1 MLSMRIYSE
10 MKQRR
15 LFKLSLLA
23 LSIYSHFSVATEL
36 NLDFIQGTSV
46 IPSIMKTDTALP
58 AGHYVVDVLVN
69 NERTG
74 RANIVITEED
84 EKNNRLCLSSEWLD
98 NAGVMMKKDAYY
110 DVFDKEKQCYVL
122 TRNPHTKVD
131 FDYGAQTLKFNI
143 PQAYLLSKTD
153 PARWDYGVNGGRL
166 KYYSNF
172 NKNVHDDVNAFGNFD
187 GAINLG
193 RWVLSSNMNVSHER
207 DKTEFTSSDL
217 TMSTAISQVQ
227 GDLLL
232 GKSQTRTELFSD
244 FNFYGA
250 AIRSNSNM
258 RPWESRGYAP
268 DISGIASTP
277 SRITVKQNG
286 YTVYSKMVP
295 AGPYRLDDLRPMGN
309 GDLVVTVEDESGNK
323 TEQVYPVTTLPTLL
337 RPGEF
342 QYNVAVGKKNNS
354 NELDKAFH
362 SDTDLFWLGSLDYG
376 FSTTTLNS
384 AFILNDD
391 YQAGGLGVTQMLGGL
406 GALSL
411 SANVSKASYDNGEVK
426 TGESFSAK
434 YAKSFTDRT
443 DLQLLTYRYQSKGY
457 VEFADFNPK
466 DIWRYARYGG
476 QRSRYEARLSHRF
489 DGTYLSGSYWRQ
501 DYWMREGTDTGSTLS
516 FSTSVFDSVSVFLN
530 GSYSKYA
537 WSDKADYAVSLS
549 LSVPFDLKG
558 TRHYSS
564 NSVGYTR
571 TGGTTFNTSVSA
583 MPTERLNYSL
593 SANAGSKGERG
604 ASASASYAFDAI
616 QTNLGVSRSYNKHG
630 NSQTSFSGSVSGSVL
645 GTSETG
651 PLFTKESSDTVGIV
665 SIPGVE
671 GISVN
676 GSMPTNRDGNTVV
689 WLSEYSENS
698 ININM
703 DNVPDDMEF
712 ETTSYNVV
720 PTEKAMVYRKFGF
733 ENVLRYILRVKD
745 AQGNYLTGGDA
756 KTEQGLNA
764 GFISNNGV
772 LLMNMLAEPEAVSVN
787 IGDGKQ
793 CRFSVAGLKANTN
806 KVQEVRC
813 E

>member
-1 MLSMRIYSE
+1 
-10 MKQRR
+10 MKLKR
-15 LFKLSLLA
+15 LPKISLLA
-23 LSIYSHFSVATEL
+23 MSIWYSHFGLTDEL
-36 NLDFIQGTSV
+36 NLDFIQGINV
-46 IPSIMKTDTALP
+46 VPSILKSDTNYP
-58 AGHYVVDVLVN
+58 EGQYVVDVVVN
-69 NERTG
+69 KERTG
-74 RANIVITEED
+74 RLGLNISKED
-84 EKNNRLCLSSEWLD
+84 EQNNLLCFSPEWLEK
-98 NAGVMMKKDAYY
+98 AGVMLNTDAYQ
-110 DVFDKEKQCYVL
+110 DVFDEGKGCYVL
-122 TRNPHTKVD
+122 AKKPHTLIY
-131 FDYGAQTLKFNI
+131 FDYGAQALNFNI

-153 PARWDYGVNGGRL
+153 PTRWDYGVNGGRL
-166 KYYSNF
+166 KYYGNF
-172 NKNVHDDVNAFGNFD
+172 NKTVHDDMNAFGNLD
-187 GAINLG
+187 AAINLG
-193 RWVLSSNMNVSHER
+193 RWVLSSNMNVSHDK

-217 TMSTAISQVQ
+217 TLSTAISQVQ

-250 AIRSNSNM
+250 ALRSNSNM
-258 RPWESRGYAP
+258 RPWESRGYVP

-286 YTVYSKMVP
+286 YTVYSKMIP
-295 AGPYRLDDLRPMGN
+295 AGPYRLDDLRPMRN
-309 GDLVVTVEDESGNK
+309 GDLVVTVEDESGYK

-342 QYNVAVGKKNNS
+342 QYNVAMGKKNNS

-362 SDTDLFWLGSLDYG
+362 SDSGLFWLGSLDYG

-406 GALSL
+406 GAVSL
-411 SANVSKASYDNGEVK
+411 SANVSKASYDNGEEK
-426 TGESFSAK
+426 SGQSFSVK

-457 VEFADFNPK
+457 VEFAEFNPK
-466 DIWRYARYGG
+466 DIWRYGN
-476 QRSRYEARLSHRF
+476 QKSRYEARLSHRF
-489 DGTYLSGSYWRQ
+489 DDTYLSGSYWRQ
-501 DYWMREGTDTGSTLS
+501 DYWMREGSDTGSTLS
-516 FSTSVFDSVSVFLN
+516 LSTSVFDSVSVFLN

-537 WSDKADYAVSLS
+537 WSDKADYSVSLS

-583 MPTERLNYSL
+583 MPTDRFNYSL
-593 SANAGSKGERG
+593 SANAGSKGDRG

-616 QTNLGVSRSYNKHG
+616 QTNMGVSRSYNKHG
-630 NSQTSFSGSVSGSVL
+630 SSQTSFSGSVSGSVL
-645 GTSETG
+645 GTTETG
-651 PLFTKESSDTVGIV
+651 LLFTKESSDTVGIV

-671 GISVN
+671 GVSVN
-676 GSMPTNRDGNTVV
+676 GSMPTNSDGNTVV

-703 DNVPDDMEF
+703 DNVLDNMEF

-772 LLMNMLAEPEAVSVN
+772 LLMNMLAEPKTVSVN
-787 IGDGKQ
+787 TGDGKQ
-793 CRFSVAGLKANTN
+793 CRFSMAGLKANTN

>member
-1 MLSMRIYSE
+1 
-10 MKQRR
+10 MKLKR
-15 LFKLSLLA
+15 FPKISLLA
-23 LSIYSHFSVATEL
+23 LSIWYSHFSLADEL
-36 NLDFIQGTSV
+36 NLDFIQGVSV
-46 IPSIMKTDTALP
+46 IPSILKNDANYP
-58 AGHYVVDVLVN
+58 EGQYIVDVAVN
-69 NERTG
+69 KERTG
-74 RANIVITEED
+74 RIDLNISKED
-84 EKNNRLCLSSEWLD
+84 EQNNMLCFSPEWLEK
-98 NAGVMMKKDAYY
+98 AGVMLNTDAYQ
-110 DVFDKEKQCYVL
+110 DVFDEGKGCYFL
-122 TRNPHTKVD
+122 AKKPHTLID
-131 FDYGAQTLKFNI
+131 FDYGAQALNFNI

-166 KYYSNF
+166 KYYGNF
-172 NKNVHDDVNAFGNFD
+172 NKTVHNDFNAFGNLD
-187 GAINLG
+187 AAINLG
-193 RWVLSSNMNVSHER
+193 RWVLSSNMNVSHS
-207 DKTEFTSSDL
+207 DNKTEFTSSDL
-217 TMSTAISQVQ
+217 TLSTAISQVQ

-250 AIRSNSNM
+250 ALRSNSNM

-268 DISGIASTP
+268 DISGVTPTP

-362 SDTDLFWLGSLDYG
+362 SDTGMFWLGSLDYG

-406 GALSL
+406 GAVSL
-411 SANVSKASYDNGEVK
+411 SANVSKARYDNGEEK
-426 TGESFSAK
+426 TGQSFSAK
-434 YAKSFTDRT
+434 YAKSFSDKT

-476 QRSRYEARLSHRF
+476 QRSRYEARLSQRF
-489 DGTYLSGSYWRQ
+489 DGTYLSGSYWWQ
-501 DYWMREGTDTGSTLS
+501 DYWMREGHDAGGTVSM
-516 FSTSVFDSVSVFLN
+516 STSVFDSVSLFLN

-537 WSDKADYAVSLS
+537 WSDKPDYSVSLS
-549 LSVPFDLKG
+549 VSVPFDLKG

-571 TGGTTFNTSVSA
+571 TGGTTFNSSVSA
-583 MPTERLNYSL
+583 TPTDRFNYSL
-593 SANAGSKGERG
+593 GANAGSKGDRG

-616 QTNLGVSRSYNKHG
+616 QTNFGVSRSYSKQG
-630 NSQTSFSGSVSGSVL
+630 YSQTSFSGSVSGSVL
-645 GTSETG
+645 GTTETG

-671 GISVN
+671 GVSVN
-676 GSMPTNRDGNTVV
+676 GSMPTNSDGNTVV

-703 DNVPDDMEF
+703 DNVPDNMEF

-772 LLMNMLAEPEAVSVN
+772 LLMNMLAEPKTVSVN
-787 IGDGKQ
+787 TGDGKQ
-793 CRFSVAGLKANTN
+793 CRFSMAGLKANTN

>member
-1 MLSMRIYSE
+1 
-10 MKQRR
+10 
-15 LFKLSLLA
+15 
-23 LSIYSHFSVATEL
+23 
-36 NLDFIQGTSV
+36 
-46 IPSIMKTDTALP
+46 IPSILKTDTTLP
-58 AGHYVVDVLVN
+58 AGQYVVDVLVN
-69 NERTG
+69 NERTK
-74 RANIVITEED
+74 RANLVITEED
-84 EKNNRLCLSSEWLD
+84 ETNDSLCLTPEWLD
-98 NAGVMMKKDAYY
+98 NAGVMMKKNAY
-110 DVFDKEKQCYVL
+110 DGVFDKEKQCYVL

-131 FDYGAQTLKFNI
+131 FDYGAQTLKFKI
-143 PQAYLLSKTD
+143 PRAYLLSKTD
-153 PARWDYGVNGGRL
+153 A
-166 KYYSNF
+166 
-172 NKNVHDDVNAFGNFD
+172 
-187 GAINLG
+187 AINLG
-193 RWVLSSNMNVSHER
+193 RWVLSSNMNISR
-207 DKTEFTSSDL
+207 SDNKTELTSSDL
-217 TMSTAISQVQ
+217 TLSTAISQVQ

-250 AIRSNSNM
+250 ALRSNSNM

-286 YTVYSKMVP
+286 YTVYSRMVP

-323 TEQVYPVTTLPTLL
+323 IEQIYPVTTLPTLL
-337 RPGEF
+337 RLGDF
-342 QYNVAVGKKNNS
+342 QYNLAVGKKNNS

-362 SDTDLFWLGSLDYG
+362 SDSGLFWLGSLDYG

-384 AFILNDD
+384 AFILNVD

-411 SANVSKASYDNGEVK
+411 SANVSKASYDDGEVK

-434 YAKSFTDRT
+434 YAKSFSART

-457 VEFADFNPK
+457 VEFVDFNPV
-466 DIWRYARYGG
+466 DSWRRRGG
-476 QRSRYEARLSHRF
+476 NQKSRYEARLSHRF

-501 DYWMREGTDTGSTLS
+501 DYWIREGHDTGGTLS
-516 FSTSVFDSVSVFLN
+516 LSTSFDGVSVFLN
-530 GSYSKYA
+530 GTHSRYV
-537 WSDKADYAVSLS
+537 WSDKADYSVSLN

-558 TRHYSS
+558 TRNYSS

-571 TGGTTFNTSVSA
+571 TSGTTFNSSVSA
-583 MPTERLNYSL
+583 MPTDRFNYSL
-593 SANAGSKGERG
+593 SANAGSKGNRG

-616 QTNLGVSRSYNKHG
+616 QTNMGVSRSYSKHG
-630 NSQTSFSGSVSGSVL
+630 NSQTSFSGSISGSVL
-645 GTSETG
+645 GTAETG
-651 PLFTKESSDTVGIV
+651 PLFTKESSGTVGII
-665 SIPGVE
+665 SIPGVK
-671 GISVN
+671 GVSVN
-676 GSMPTNRDGNTVV
+676 SSMPTNSRGNTVV

-703 DNVPDDMEF
+703 DNVPDNMEF
-712 ETTSYNVV
+712 ETTSYKVV
-720 PTEKAMVYRKFGF
+720 PTEGAMVYRKFGF
-733 ENVLRYILRVKD
+733 ENVLRYILCVKD

-772 LLMNMLAEPEAVSVN
+772 LLMNMLAEPTSVSVDT
-787 IGDGKQ
+787 GDGKQ
-793 CRFSVAGLKANTN
+793 CRFSMAGLKANTN

>member
-1 MLSMRIYSE
+1 MALKRFPKI
-10 MKQRR
+10 
-15 LFKLSLLA
+15 SLLA
-23 LSIYSHFSVATEL
+23 LSIWYSHFSIADEL
-36 NLDFIQGTSV
+36 NLDFIQGVSV
-46 IPSIMKTDTALP
+46 IPSILKSDANYP
-58 AGHYVVDVLVN
+58 EGQYIVDVAVN
-69 NERTG
+69 KERTG
-74 RANIVITEED
+74 RLGLNISKED
-84 EKNNRLCLSSEWLD
+84 EQNNMLCFSPEWLEK
-98 NAGVMMKKDAYY
+98 AGVMLNEEAYQ
-110 DVFDKEKQCYVL
+110 DVFDKGKGCYVL
-122 TRNPHTKVD
+122 AKKPHTRVD
-131 FDYGAQTLKFNI
+131 FDYGAQALNFNI

-166 KYYSNF
+166 KYYGNF
-172 NKNVHDDVNAFGNFD
+172 NKTVHNDFNAFGNFD
-187 GAINLG
+187 AAINMG
-193 RWVLSSNMNVSHER
+193 RWVLSSNMNVSHS
-207 DKTEFTSSDL
+207 DNKTEFTSSDL
-217 TMSTAISQVQ
+217 TLSTAISQVQ

-250 AIRSNSNM
+250 ALRSNSNM
-258 RPWESRGYAP
+258 RPWEARGYAP
-268 DISGIASTP
+268 DISGVAPTP

-342 QYNVAVGKKNNS
+342 QYNVAMGKKNNS
-354 NELDKAFH
+354 NELDKAFD
-362 SDTDLFWLGSLDYG
+362 SDTGMFWLGSLDYG
-376 FSTTTLNS
+376 LSTTTLNS
-384 AFILNDD
+384 AAILNEN
-391 YQAGGLGVTQMLGGL
+391 YQSGGLGVTQMLGGL

-411 SANVSKASYDNGEVK
+411 SANVSKASYDNGDEK
-426 TGESFSAK
+426 TGQSFSAK
-434 YAKSFTDRT
+434 YAKSFSDKT

-466 DIWRYARYGG
+466 DIWRYKRYGG
-476 QRSRYEARLSHRF
+476 QRSRYEARLSQRF
-489 DGTYLSGSYWRQ
+489 DGTYLSGSYWWQ
-501 DYWMREGTDTGSTLS
+501 DYWMREGHDAGGTVSM
-516 FSTSVFDSVSVFLN
+516 STSVFDSVSVFLN

-537 WSDKADYAVSLS
+537 WSDKPDYSVSLS
-549 LSVPFDLKG
+549 VSVPFDLKG
-558 TRHYSS
+558 TRHYNS

-571 TGGTTFNTSVSA
+571 TGGTTFNSSVSA
-583 MPTERLNYSL
+583 TPTDRFNYSL
-593 SANAGSKGERG
+593 AANAGSQGDRG

-616 QTNLGVSRSYNKHG
+616 QTNMGVSRSYNKRG
-630 NSQTSFSGSVSGSVL
+630 NSQTSFSGGVSGSVL

-671 GISVN
+671 GVSVN

-703 DNVPDDMEF
+703 DNVPDNMEF

-756 KTEQGLNA
+756 RTEQGLNA

-772 LLMNMLAEPEAVSVN
+772 LLMNMLAEPKTVSVDT
-787 IGDGKQ
+787 GAGKQ
-793 CRFSVAGLKANTN
+793 CRFSMAGLKANTN

>member
-1 MLSMRIYSE
+1 
-10 MKQRR
+10 
-15 LFKLSLLA
+15 
-23 LSIYSHFSVATEL
+23 
-36 NLDFIQGTSV
+36 
-46 IPSIMKTDTALP
+46 
-58 AGHYVVDVLVN
+58 
-69 NERTG
+69 
-74 RANIVITEED
+74 
-84 EKNNRLCLSSEWLD
+84 
-98 NAGVMMKKDAYY
+98 MMKKNAY
-110 DVFDKEKQCYVL
+110 DGVFDKEKQCYVL

-131 FDYGAQTLKFNI
+131 FDYGAQTLKFKI
-143 PQAYLLSKTD
+143 PRAYLLSKTD
-153 PARWDYGVNGGRL
+153 A
-166 KYYSNF
+166 
-172 NKNVHDDVNAFGNFD
+172 
-187 GAINLG
+187 AINLG
-193 RWVLSSNMNVSHER
+193 RRVLSSNMNISR
-207 DKTEFTSSDL
+207 SDNKTELTSSDL
-217 TMSTAISQVQ
+217 TLSTAISQVQ

-250 AIRSNSNM
+250 ALRSNSNM

-286 YTVYSKMVP
+286 YTVYSRMVP

-323 TEQVYPVTTLPTLL
+323 IEQIYPVTTLPTLL
-337 RPGEF
+337 RLGDF
-342 QYNVAVGKKNNS
+342 QYNLAVGKKNNS

-362 SDTDLFWLGSLDYG
+362 SDSGLFWLGSLDYG

-384 AFILNDD
+384 AFILNVD
-391 YQAGGLGVTQMLGGL
+391 YQAGGLGVTQMLGRL

-411 SANVSKASYDNGEVK
+411 SANVSKASYDDGEVK

-434 YAKSFTDRT
+434 YAKSFSART

-457 VEFADFNPK
+457 VEFVDFNPV
-466 DIWRYARYGG
+466 DSWRRRGG
-476 QRSRYEARLSHRF
+476 NQKSRYEARLSHRF

-501 DYWMREGTDTGSTLS
+501 DYWIREGHDTGGTLS
-516 FSTSVFDSVSVFLN
+516 LSTSFDGVSVFLN
-530 GSYSKYA
+530 GTHSRYV
-537 WSDKADYAVSLS
+537 WSDKADYSVSLN

-558 TRHYSS
+558 TRNYSS

-571 TGGTTFNTSVSA
+571 TSGTTFNSSVSA
-583 MPTERLNYSL
+583 MPTDRFNYSL
-593 SANAGSKGERG
+593 SANAGSKGNRG

-616 QTNLGVSRSYNKHG
+616 QTNMGVSRSYSKHG
-630 NSQTSFSGSVSGSVL
+630 NSQTSFSGSISGSVL
-645 GTSETG
+645 GTAETG
-651 PLFTKESSDTVGIV
+651 PLFTKESSGTVGII
-665 SIPGVE
+665 SIPGVK
-671 GISVN
+671 GVSVN
-676 GSMPTNRDGNTVV
+676 SSMPTNSRGNTVV

-703 DNVPDDMEF
+703 DNVPDNMEF
-712 ETTSYNVV
+712 ETTSYKVV
-720 PTEKAMVYRKFGF
+720 PTEGAMVYRKFGF

-772 LLMNMLAEPEAVSVN
+772 LLMNMLAEPTSVSVDT
-787 IGDGKQ
+787 GDGKQ
-793 CRFSVAGLKANTN
+793 CRFSMAGLKANTN

>member
-1 MLSMRIYSE
+1 

-23 LSIYSHFSVATEL
+23 LSMYSHFSVSTEL

-46 IPSIMKTDTALP
+46 IPSILKTDTTLP
-58 AGHYVVDVLVN
+58 AGQYVVDVLVN
-69 NERTG
+69 NERTK
-74 RANIVITEED
+74 RANLVITEED
-84 EKNNRLCLSSEWLD
+84 ETNDSLCLTPEWLD
-98 NAGVMMKKDAYY
+98 NAGVMMKKNAY
-110 DVFDKEKQCYVL
+110 DGVFDKEKQCYVL

-131 FDYGAQTLKFNI
+131 FDYGAQTLKFKI
-143 PQAYLLSKTD
+143 PRAYLLSKTD
-153 PARWDYGVNGGRL
+153 A
-166 KYYSNF
+166 
-172 NKNVHDDVNAFGNFD
+172 
-187 GAINLG
+187 AINLG
-193 RWVLSSNMNVSHER
+193 RWVLSSNMNISR
-207 DKTEFTSSDL
+207 SDNKTELTSSDL
-217 TMSTAISQVQ
+217 TLSTAISQVQ

-250 AIRSNSNM
+250 ALRSNSNM

-286 YTVYSKMVP
+286 YTVYSRMVP
-295 AGPYRLDDLRPMGN
+295 AGSYRLDDLRPMGN

-323 TEQVYPVTTLPTLL
+323 IEQIYPVTTLPTLL
-337 RPGEF
+337 RLGDF
-342 QYNVAVGKKNNS
+342 QYNLAVGKKNNS

-362 SDTDLFWLGSLDYG
+362 SDSGLFWLGSLDYG

-384 AFILNDD
+384 AFILNVD
-391 YQAGGLGVTQMLGGL
+391 YQAGGLGITQMLGGL

-411 SANVSKASYDNGEVK
+411 SANVSKASYDDGEVK

-434 YAKSFTDRT
+434 YAKSFSART

-457 VEFADFNPK
+457 VEFVDFNPV
-466 DIWRYARYGG
+466 DSWRRRGG
-476 QRSRYEARLSHRF
+476 NQKSRYEARLSHRF

-501 DYWMREGTDTGSTLS
+501 DYWIREGHDTGGTLS
-516 FSTSVFDSVSVFLN
+516 LSTSFDGVSVFLN
-530 GSYSKYA
+530 GTHSRYV
-537 WSDKADYAVSLS
+537 WSDKADYSVSLN

-558 TRHYSS
+558 TRNYSS

-571 TGGTTFNTSVSA
+571 TSGTTFNSSVSA
-583 MPTERLNYSL
+583 MPTDRFNYSL
-593 SANAGSKGERG
+593 SANAGSKGNRG

-616 QTNLGVSRSYNKHG
+616 QTNMGVSRSYSKHG
-630 NSQTSFSGSVSGSVL
+630 NSQTRFSGSISGSVL
-645 GTSETG
+645 GTAETG
-651 PLFTKESSDTVGIV
+651 PLFTKESSGTVGII
-665 SIPGVE
+665 SIPGVK
-671 GISVN
+671 GVSVN
-676 GSMPTNRDGNTVV
+676 SSMPTNSRGNTVV

-703 DNVPDDMEF
+703 DNVPDNMEF
-712 ETTSYNVV
+712 ETTSYKVV
-720 PTEKAMVYRKFGF
+720 PTEGAMVYRKFGF

-772 LLMNMLAEPEAVSVN
+772 LLMNMLAEPTSVSVDT
-787 IGDGKQ
+787 GDGKQ
-793 CRFSVAGLKANTN
+793 CRFSMAGLKANTN

>member
-1 MLSMRIYSE
+1 

-23 LSIYSHFSVATEL
+23 LSMYSHFSVSTEL

-46 IPSIMKTDTALP
+46 IPSILKTDTTLP
-58 AGHYVVDVLVN
+58 AGQYVVDVLVN
-69 NERTG
+69 NERTK
-74 RANIVITEED
+74 RANLVITEED
-84 EKNNRLCLSSEWLD
+84 ETNDSLCLTPEWLD
-98 NAGVMMKKDAYY
+98 NAGVMMKKNAY
-110 DVFDKEKQCYVL
+110 DGVFDKEKQCYVL

-131 FDYGAQTLKFNI
+131 FDYGAQTLKFKI

-166 KYYSNF
+166 KYYGNF
-172 NKNVHDDVNAFGNFD
+172 NKTVHNDFNAFGNLD
-187 GAINLG
+187 AAINLG
-193 RWVLSSNMNVSHER
+193 RWVLSSNMNISR
-207 DKTEFTSSDL
+207 SDNKTELTSSDL
-217 TMSTAISQVQ
+217 TLSTAISQVQ

-250 AIRSNSNM
+250 ALRSNSNM

-286 YTVYSKMVP
+286 YTVYSRMVP

-323 TEQVYPVTTLPTLL
+323 IEQIYPVTTLPTLL
-337 RPGEF
+337 RPGDF
-342 QYNVAVGKKNNS
+342 QYNLAVGKKNNS

-362 SDTDLFWLGSLDYG
+362 SDSGLFWLGSLDYG

-384 AFILNDD
+384 AFILNVD

-411 SANVSKASYDNGEVK
+411 SANVSKASYDDGEVK

-434 YAKSFTDRT
+434 YAKSFSART

-457 VEFADFNPK
+457 VEFVDFNPV
-466 DIWRYARYGG
+466 DSWRRRGG
-476 QRSRYEARLSHRF
+476 NQKSRYEARLSHRF
-489 DGTYLSGSYWRQ
+489 DDTYLSGSYWRQ
-501 DYWMREGTDTGSTLS
+501 DYWIREGHDTGGTLS
-516 FSTSVFDSVSVFLN
+516 LSTSFDGVSVFLN
-530 GSYSKYA
+530 GTHSRYV
-537 WSDKADYAVSLS
+537 WSDKADYSVSLN

-558 TRHYSS
+558 TRNYSS

-571 TGGTTFNTSVSA
+571 TSGTTFNSSVSA
-583 MPTERLNYSL
+583 MPTDRFNYSL
-593 SANAGSKGERG
+593 SANAGSKGNRG

-616 QTNLGVSRSYNKHG
+616 QTNMGVSRSYSKHG
-630 NSQTSFSGSVSGSVL
+630 NSQTSFSGSISGSVL
-645 GTSETG
+645 GTAETG
-651 PLFTKESSDTVGIV
+651 PLFTKESSGTVGII
-665 SIPGVE
+665 SIPGVK
-671 GISVN
+671 GVSVN
-676 GSMPTNRDGNTVV
+676 SSMPTNSRGNTVV

-703 DNVPDDMEF
+703 DNVPDNMEF
-712 ETTSYNVV
+712 ETTSYKVV
-720 PTEKAMVYRKFGF
+720 PTEGAMVYRKFGF

-772 LLMNMLAEPEAVSVN
+772 LLMNMLAEPTSVSVDT
-787 IGDGKQ
+787 GDGKQ
-793 CRFSVAGLKANTN
+793 C
-806 KVQEVRC
+806 
-813 E
+813 

>member
-1 MLSMRIYSE
+1 METRH
-10 MKQRR
+10 
-15 LFKLSLLA
+15 LFRLSLLA
-23 LSIYSHFSVATEL
+23 LSIYSHFSAAEEL

-46 IPSIMKTDTALP
+46 IPSILKDNSAYP
-58 AGHYVVDVLVN
+58 SGQYIVDVLVN
-69 NERTG
+69 DERTG
-74 RANIVITEED
+74 RVDLVVTEED
-84 EKNNRLCLSSEWLD
+84 EKNNHLCLSSEWLD
-98 NAGVMMKKDAYY
+98 NAGVMMKKDVYN
-110 DVFDKEKQCYVL
+110 DVADKIKQCYVL

-143 PQAYLLSKTD
+143 PQAYILNKTD

-166 KYYSNF
+166 KYYGNF
-172 NKNVHDDVNAFGNFD
+172 NKSAHNDFNAFGNFD
-187 GAINLG
+187 AAINMG
-193 RWVLSSNMNVSHER
+193 RWVLSSNMNIAHS
-207 DKTEFTSSDL
+207 DNKTELTSSDL
-217 TMSTAISQVQ
+217 TLSTAISQVQ

-250 AIRSNSNM
+250 ALRSNSNM
-258 RPWESRGYAP
+258 RPWEARGYAP
-268 DISGIASTP
+268 DISGVAPTP

-295 AGPYRLDDLRPMGN
+295 TGPYRLDDLRPMGN

-342 QYNVAVGKKNNS
+342 QYNVAMGKKNNS
-354 NELDKAFH
+354 NELDKAFD
-362 SDTDLFWLGSLDYG
+362 SDTGMFWLGSLDYG
-376 FSTTTLNS
+376 LSTTTLNS
-384 AFILNDD
+384 AAILNEN
-391 YQAGGLGVTQMLGGL
+391 YQSGGLGVTQMLGGL

-411 SANVSKASYDNGEVK
+411 SANVSKASYDNGEEQ
-426 TGESFSAK
+426 TGQSFSAK
-434 YAKSFTDRT
+434 YAKSFSDKT

-466 DIWRYARYGG
+466 DIWRVARYGG
-476 QRSRYEARLSHRF
+476 QRSRYEARLSRRF
-489 DGTYLSGSYWRQ
+489 DGSYLSGSYWWQ
-501 DYWMREGTDTGSTLS
+501 DYWMREGHDAGGTVSM
-516 FSTSVFDSVSVFLN
+516 STSVFDSVSVFLN

-537 WSDKADYAVSLS
+537 RSDKPDYSVSMS
-549 LSVPFDLKG
+549 VSVPFDLKG
-558 TRHYSS
+558 ARHYNS

-571 TGGTTFNTSVSA
+571 TGGATFNSSVSA
-583 MPTERLNYSL
+583 TPTDRFNYSL
-593 SANAGSKGERG
+593 AANAGSKGDRG

-616 QTNLGVSRSYNKHG
+616 QTKMGVSRSYNKRG
-630 NSQTSFSGSVSGSVL
+630 KSLTSFSGGISGSVL

-651 PLFTKESSDTVGIV
+651 PLFTKQSSDTLGIV

-671 GISVN
+671 GVSVN

-720 PTEKAMVYRKFGF
+720 PTEKAMVFRKFGF

-756 KTEQGLNA
+756 RTEQGLNA

-772 LLMNMLAEPEAVSVN
+772 LLMNMLAEPKTVSVDT
-787 IGDGKQ
+787 GAGKH
-793 CRFSVAGLKANTN
+793 CRFSMATLKANTN

>member
-1 MLSMRIYSE
+1 
-10 MKQRR
+10 MKKRYI
-15 LFKLSLLA
+15 FKLSLLA
-23 LSIYSHFSVATEL
+23 LSICSQFSVATEL
-36 NLDFIQGTSV
+36 NLDFIHGISA
-46 IPSIMKTDTALP
+46 IPSILKTDTTLP
-58 AGHYVVDVLVN
+58 AGQYVVDVLVN

-74 RANIVITEED
+74 RANLVITEED
-84 EKNNRLCLSSEWLD
+84 EKNNHLCLSHEWLD
-98 NAGVMMKKDAYY
+98 SAGVMMKKDAYDY
-110 DVFDKEKQCYVL
+110 AFDREKQCYVL
-122 TRNPHTKVD
+122 TRNSHTKVD

-153 PARWDYGVNGGRL
+153 PARWDYGLNGGRL
-166 KYYSNF
+166 KYYTNF
-172 NKNVHDDVNAFGNFD
+172 NKNVYDDVNVFGNLD
-187 GAINLG
+187 ATINLG
-193 RWVLSSNMNVSHER
+193 RWVLSSNMNMSHDR
-207 DKTEFTSSDL
+207 DKTEITSSDL
-217 TMSTAISQVQ
+217 TLSTAISQVQ

-244 FNFYGA
+244 FNFYGVA
-250 AIRSNSNM
+250 LRSNSNM

-268 DISGIASTP
+268 GITGIASTP

-309 GDLVVTVEDESGNK
+309 GELVVTVEDESGNK

-342 QYNVAVGKKNNS
+342 QYNVAVGKKNNN
-354 NELDKAFH
+354 NELDKAFR
-362 SDTDLFWLGSLDYG
+362 SDTGLFWLGSLDYG

-391 YQAGGLGVTQMLGGL
+391 YQAAGLGGTQMLGGL

-411 SANVSKASYDNGEVK
+411 SANMSKASYDNGEVK

-466 DIWRYARYGG
+466 DIWSYARYGG

-530 GSYSKYA
+530 GAYSKYA

-593 SANAGSKGERG
+593 SANAGSTGDRG

-630 NSQTSFSGSVSGSVL
+630 NSHTSFSGSVSGSVL
-645 GTSETG
+645 GTSESG

-671 GISVN
+671 GVSVN

-689 WLSEYSENS
+689 WLSEYSENN

-712 ETTSYNVV
+712 ETTSFNVV

-733 ENVLRYILRVKD
+733 ENVLRYILRVKN

-772 LLMNMLAEPEAVSVN
+772 LLMNMLAEPKAVSVN
-787 IGDGKQ
+787 IGNGKQ
-793 CRFSVAGLKANTN
+793 CRFSTAGLKANTN

>member
-1 MLSMRIYSE
+1 MKLKRFPRI
-10 MKQRR
+10 
-15 LFKLSLLA
+15 SLLA
-23 LSIYSHFSVATEL
+23 LSIWYSHFSLADEL
-36 NLDFIQGTSV
+36 NLDFIQGVSV
-46 IPSIMKTDTALP
+46 IPSILKNDANYP
-58 AGHYVVDVLVN
+58 EGQYIVDVAVN
-69 NERTG
+69 KERTG
-74 RANIVITEED
+74 RTDLNISKED
-84 EKNNRLCLSSEWLD
+84 EQNNMLCFTPEWLEK
-98 NAGVMMKKDAYY
+98 AGVLLNADAYQ
-110 DVFDKEKQCYVL
+110 DVFDEGKGCYVL
-122 TRNPHTKVD
+122 AKKPHTLID
-131 FDYGAQTLKFNI
+131 FDYGAQALNFNI

-166 KYYSNF
+166 KYYGNF
-172 NKNVHDDVNAFGNFD
+172 NKTVHDDFNAFGNLNA
-187 GAINLG
+187 AINMG
-193 RWVLSSNMNVSHER
+193 RWVLSSNTNVSYS
-207 DKTEFTSSDL
+207 DNKTEFTSSDL
-217 TMSTAISQVQ
+217 TLSTAISQVQ

-250 AIRSNSNM
+250 ALRSNSNM
-258 RPWESRGYAP
+258 RPWDARGYAP
-268 DISGIASTP
+268 DISGVAPTP

-362 SDTDLFWLGSLDYG
+362 SDTGLFWLGSLDYG
-376 FSTTTLNS
+376 FTTTTLNS
-384 AFILNDD
+384 AAILNEN
-391 YQAGGLGVTQMLGGL
+391 YQSGGLGVTQMLGGL
-406 GALSL
+406 GAVSL
-411 SANVSKASYDNGEVK
+411 SANVSKAHYDNGEEK
-426 TGESFSAK
+426 TGQSFSAK
-434 YAKSFTDRT
+434 YAKSFSDKT

-476 QRSRYEARLSHRF
+476 QRSRYEARLSQRF
-489 DGTYLSGSYWRQ
+489 DGTYLSGSYWWQ
-501 DYWMREGTDTGSTLS
+501 DYWMREGHDAGGTVSM
-516 FSTSVFDSVSVFLN
+516 STSVFDSVSLFLN

-537 WSDKADYAVSLS
+537 WSDKADYSVSLS
-549 LSVPFDLKG
+549 VSVPFDLKG
-558 TRHYSS
+558 TRHYSG

-571 TGGTTFNTSVSA
+571 TGGTTFNSSVSA
-583 MPTERLNYSL
+583 TPTDRFNYSL
-593 SANAGSKGERG
+593 GANAGSKGDRG

-616 QTNLGVSRSYNKHG
+616 QTNMGVSRSYSKRG

-671 GISVN
+671 GVSVN
-676 GSMPTNRDGNTVV
+676 GSMPTNSDGNTVV

-703 DNVPDDMEF
+703 DNVPDNMEF

-745 AQGNYLTGGDA
+745 AQGNDLTGGDA
-756 KTEQGLNA
+756 KTELGLNA

-772 LLMNMLAEPEAVSVN
+772 LLMNMLAEPKTVSVDT
-787 IGDGKQ
+787 GDGKQ
-793 CRFSVAGLKANTN
+793 CRFSMAGLKANIN

>member
-1 MLSMRIYSE
+1 
-10 MKQRR
+10 MKLKR
-15 LFKLSLLA
+15 FPEISLLA
-23 LSIYSHFSVATEL
+23 LSIWYSHFSLADEL
-36 NLDFIQGTSV
+36 NLDFIQGVSV
-46 IPSIMKTDTALP
+46 IPSILKSDANYP
-58 AGHYVVDVLVN
+58 EGQYIVDVAVN
-69 NERTG
+69 KERTG
-74 RANIVITEED
+74 RIDLNISKED
-84 EKNNRLCLSSEWLD
+84 EQNNMLCFSPEWLEK
-98 NAGVMMKKDAYY
+98 AGVMLNTDAYQ
-110 DVFDKEKQCYVL
+110 DVFDEGKGCYFL
-122 TRNPHTKVD
+122 AKKPHTLID
-131 FDYGAQTLKFNI
+131 FDYGAQALNFNI

-166 KYYSNF
+166 KYYGNF
-172 NKNVHDDVNAFGNFD
+172 NKTVHNDFNAFGNLD
-187 GAINLG
+187 AAINLG
-193 RWVLSSNMNVSHER
+193 RWVLSSNMNVSHS
-207 DKTEFTSSDL
+207 DNKTEFTSSDL
-217 TMSTAISQVQ
+217 TLSTAISQVQ

-250 AIRSNSNM
+250 ALRSNSNM

-268 DISGIASTP
+268 DISGVAPTP

-354 NELDKAFH
+354 NELDKAFD
-362 SDTDLFWLGSLDYG
+362 SDTGLFWLGSLDYG
-376 FSTTTLNS
+376 FTTTTLNS
-384 AFILNDD
+384 AAILNEN
-391 YQAGGLGVTQMLGGL
+391 YQSGGLGVTQMLGGL
-406 GALSL
+406 GAVSL
-411 SANVSKASYDNGEVK
+411 SANVSKARYDNGEEK
-426 TGESFSAK
+426 TGQSFSAK
-434 YAKSFTDRT
+434 YAKSFSDKT

-476 QRSRYEARLSHRF
+476 QRSRYEARLSQRF
-489 DGTYLSGSYWRQ
+489 DGTYLSGSYWWQ
-501 DYWMREGTDTGSTLS
+501 DYWMREGHDAGGTVSM
-516 FSTSVFDSVSVFLN
+516 STSVFDSVSLFLN

-537 WSDKADYAVSLS
+537 WSDKPDYSVSLS
-549 LSVPFDLKG
+549 VSVPFDLKG

-571 TGGTTFNTSVSA
+571 TGGTTFNSSVSA
-583 MPTERLNYSL
+583 TPTDRFNYSL
-593 SANAGSKGERG
+593 GANAGSKGGRG

-616 QTNLGVSRSYNKHG
+616 QTNFGVSRSYSKQG
-630 NSQTSFSGSVSGSVL
+630 YSQTSFSGSVSGSVL
-645 GTSETG
+645 GTTETG

-671 GISVN
+671 GVSVN
-676 GSMPTNRDGNTVV
+676 GSMPTNSDGNTVV

-703 DNVPDDMEF
+703 DNVPDNMEF

-772 LLMNMLAEPEAVSVN
+772 LLMNMLAEPKTVSVN
-787 IGDGKQ
+787 TGGGKQ
-793 CRFSVAGLKANTN
+793 CRFSMAGLKANTN

>member
-1 MLSMRIYSE
+1 
-10 MKQRR
+10 MKSKRFPR
-15 LFKLSLLA
+15 VSLLA
-23 LSIYSHFSVATEL
+23 LCIWYSCFSFADEL
-36 NLDFIQGTSV
+36 NFDFIQGVSV
-46 IPSIMKTDTALP
+46 IPSILKSDANYP
-58 AGHYVVDVLVN
+58 EGEYVVDVIVN
-69 NERTG
+69 KERMG
-74 RANIVITEED
+74 HIGLKISKED
-84 EKNNRLCLSSEWLD
+84 EKNNMLCFSPKWLD
-98 NAGVMMKKDAYY
+98 NAGVMMKKDAYD
-110 DVFDKEKQCYVL
+110 DVFDEEKQCYVL
-122 TRNPHTKVD
+122 THNPHTKVD

-166 KYYSNF
+166 KYYGNF
-172 NKNVHDDVNAFGNFD
+172 NKTIHNDVNAFGNFD
-187 GAINLG
+187 AAINLG
-193 RWVLSSNMNVSHER
+193 RWVLSSNMNVSHDH

-217 TMSTAISQVQ
+217 TLSTAISQVQ

-244 FNFYGA
+244 FNFYGTA
-250 AIRSNSNM
+250 LRSNSNM

-323 TEQVYPVTTLPTLL
+323 TEQVYPVTMLPTLL

-362 SDTDLFWLGSLDYG
+362 SDSGMFWLGSLDYG

-384 AFILNDD
+384 AFIMNDD
-391 YQAGGLGVTQMLGGL
+391 YQAGGLGVTQMLGGV
-406 GALSL
+406 GTLSL
-411 SANVSKASYDNGEVK
+411 SANVSKARYDNGDVK

-434 YAKSFTDRT
+434 YAKSFTDKT

-466 DIWRYARYGG
+466 DIWRYSRYGS

-501 DYWMREGTDTGSTLS
+501 DYWMRDGHDTGSTLS
-516 FSTSVFDSVSVFLN
+516 LSTSFDSLSVFLN

-537 WSDKADYAVSLS
+537 WLDKADYSVSLS

-593 SANAGSKGERG
+593 SANAGSKGDRG

-616 QTNLGVSRSYNKHG
+616 QTNLGVSNSYNKHG
-630 NSQTSFSGSVSGSVL
+630 SNQTSFSGSVSGSVL
-645 GTSETG
+645 GTTETG

-671 GISVN
+671 GVSVN
-676 GSMPTNRDGNTVV
+676 GSMPTNSDGNTVV

-720 PTEKAMVYRKFGF
+720 PTEKAMVYRRFDFK
-733 ENVLRYILRVKD
+733 NMLRYILRVKD
-745 AQGNYLTGGDA
+745 VQGNYLTGGDA

-772 LLMNMLAEPEAVSVN
+772 LLMNMLGEPKTVSVDT
-787 IGDGKQ
+787 GTGKQ
-793 CRFSVAGLKANTN
+793 CRFSMAGLKANTN

>member
-1 MLSMRIYSE
+1 
-10 MKQRR
+10 MKLRR
-15 LFKLSLLA
+15 FPKISLLA
-23 LSIYSHFSVATEL
+23 LSIWYSHFSLADEL
-36 NLDFIQGTSV
+36 NLDFIQGVSV
-46 IPSIMKTDTALP
+46 IPSILKNDANYP
-58 AGHYVVDVLVN
+58 EGQYIVDVAVN
-69 NERTG
+69 KERTG
-74 RANIVITEED
+74 RIDLNISKED
-84 EKNNRLCLSSEWLD
+84 EQNNMLCFSPEWLEK
-98 NAGVMMKKDAYY
+98 AGVMLNTDAYQ
-110 DVFDKEKQCYVL
+110 DVFDEGKGCYFL
-122 TRNPHTKVD
+122 AKKPHTLID
-131 FDYGAQTLKFNI
+131 FDYGAQALNFNI

-166 KYYSNF
+166 KYYGNF
-172 NKNVHDDVNAFGNFD
+172 NKTVHNDFNAFGNLD
-187 GAINLG
+187 AAINLG
-193 RWVLSSNMNVSHER
+193 RWVLSSNMNVSHS
-207 DKTEFTSSDL
+207 DNKTEFTSSDL
-217 TMSTAISQVQ
+217 TLSTAISQVQ

-250 AIRSNSNM
+250 ALRSNSNM

-268 DISGIASTP
+268 DISGVAPTP

-354 NELDKAFH
+354 NELDKAFD
-362 SDTDLFWLGSLDYG
+362 SDTGLFWLGSLDYG
-376 FSTTTLNS
+376 FTTTTLNS
-384 AFILNDD
+384 AAILNEN
-391 YQAGGLGVTQMLGGL
+391 YQSGGLGVTQMLGGL
-406 GALSL
+406 GAVSL
-411 SANVSKASYDNGEVK
+411 SANVSKARYDNGEEK
-426 TGESFSAK
+426 TGQSFSAK
-434 YAKSFTDRT
+434 YAKSFSDKT

-476 QRSRYEARLSHRF
+476 QRSRYEARLSQRF
-489 DGTYLSGSYWRQ
+489 DGTYLSGSYWWQ
-501 DYWMREGTDTGSTLS
+501 DYWMREGHDAGGTVSM
-516 FSTSVFDSVSVFLN
+516 STSVFDSVSLFLN

-537 WSDKADYAVSLS
+537 WSDKPDYSVSLS
-549 LSVPFDLKG
+549 VSVPFDLKG

-571 TGGTTFNTSVSA
+571 TGGTTFNSSVSA
-583 MPTERLNYSL
+583 TPTDRFNYSL
-593 SANAGSKGERG
+593 GANAGSKGDRG

-616 QTNLGVSRSYNKHG
+616 QTNFGVSRSYSKQG
-630 NSQTSFSGSVSGSVL
+630 YSQTSFSGSVSGSVL
-645 GTSETG
+645 GTTETG

-671 GISVN
+671 GVSVN
-676 GSMPTNRDGNTVV
+676 GSMPTNSDGNTVV

-772 LLMNMLAEPEAVSVN
+772 LLMNMLAEPKTVSVN
-787 IGDGKQ
+787 TGDGKQ
-793 CRFSVAGLKANTN
+793 CRFSMAGLKANTN

>member
-1 MLSMRIYSE
+1 

-46 IPSIMKTDTALP
+46 IPSILKTDTALP
-58 AGHYVVDVLVN
+58 AGQYVVDVLVN

-74 RANIVITEED
+74 RANLVITEAD
-84 EKNNRLCLSSEWLD
+84 EKNNSLCLSPEWLD
-98 NAGVMMKKDAYY
+98 NAGVMMKQDAY
-110 DVFDKEKQCYVL
+110 DEAFDKEEQCYVL
-122 TRNPHTKVD
+122 TRNPHTKVA

-166 KYYSNF
+166 KYYGNF
-172 NKNVHDDVNAFGNFD
+172 NKTVHNDMNAFGNLD
-187 GAINLG
+187 ATINLG
-193 RWVLSSNMNVSHER
+193 RWVFSSNMNVSHVR

-217 TMSTAISQVQ
+217 TLSTAISQVQ
-227 GDLLL
+227 GDLFL

-250 AIRSNSNM
+250 ALRSNSNM
-258 RPWESRGYAP
+258 RPWESRGYAL
-268 DISGIASTP
+268 DISGVAPTP

-309 GDLVVTVEDESGNK
+309 GDLVVIVEDESGNK
-323 TEQVYPVTTLPTLL
+323 TEQVYPVTILPTLL

-342 QYNVAVGKKNNS
+342 QYNVAMGKKNNS

-362 SDTDLFWLGSLDYG
+362 SDTGLFWLGSLDYG

-391 YQAGGLGVTQMLGGL
+391 YQAGGLGGTQMLGGL

-411 SANVSKASYDNGEVK
+411 SANVSKASYDNGEEK
-426 TGESFSAK
+426 SGQSFSVK

-457 VEFADFNPK
+457 VEFAEFNPK
-466 DIWRYARYGG
+466 DIWRYGN
-476 QRSRYEARLSHRF
+476 QKSRYEARLSHRF

-501 DYWMREGTDTGSTLS
+501 DYWMRDGHDTGSTLS
-516 FSTSVFDSVSVFLN
+516 FSTSVFDSMSLFLN

-537 WSDKADYAVSLS
+537 WSDKADYSVSLS
-549 LSVPFDLKG
+549 VSVPFDLKG
-558 TRHYSS
+558 PRHYSS

-571 TGGTTFNTSVSA
+571 TGGTTFNTSMSA
-583 MPTERLNYSL
+583 MPTDRFNYSL
-593 SANAGSKGERG
+593 SANAGSKGDRG

-616 QTNLGVSRSYNKHG
+616 QTNMGVSRSYNRHG
-630 NSQTSFSGSVSGSVL
+630 NSQTSFSGSVSGSVPPSKL
-645 GTSETG
+645 Q
-651 PLFTKESSDTVGIV
+651 PLHIHHPRLLSSTD
-665 SIPGVE
+665 
-671 GISVN
+671 
-676 GSMPTNRDGNTVV
+676 
-689 WLSEYSENS
+689 
-698 ININM
+698 INLCHPQRI
-703 DNVPDDMEF
+703 F
-712 ETTSYNVV
+712 
-720 PTEKAMVYRKFGF
+720 
-733 ENVLRYILRVKD
+733 
-745 AQGNYLTGGDA
+745 
-756 KTEQGLNA
+756 
-764 GFISNNGV
+764 FI
-772 LLMNMLAEPEAVSVN
+772 
-787 IGDGKQ
+787 Q
-793 CRFSVAGLKANTN
+793 CV
-806 KVQEVRC
+806 
-813 E
+813 

>member
-1 MLSMRIYSE
+1 
-10 MKQRR
+10 MKLKR
-15 LFKLSLLA
+15 FPEISLLA
-23 LSIYSHFSVATEL
+23 LSIWYSHFSLADEL
-36 NLDFIQGTSV
+36 NLDFIQGVSV
-46 IPSIMKTDTALP
+46 IPSILKNDANYP
-58 AGHYVVDVLVN
+58 EGQYIVDVAVN
-69 NERTG
+69 KERTG
-74 RANIVITEED
+74 RTDLNISKED
-84 EKNNRLCLSSEWLD
+84 EQNNMLCFTPEWLEK
-98 NAGVMMKKDAYY
+98 AGVLLNTDAYQ
-110 DVFDKEKQCYVL
+110 DVFDEGKGCYFL
-122 TRNPHTKVD
+122 AKKPHTLID
-131 FDYGAQTLKFNI
+131 FDYGAQALNFNI

-166 KYYSNF
+166 KYYGNF
-172 NKNVHDDVNAFGNFD
+172 NKTVHNDFNAFGNFD
-187 GAINLG
+187 AAINLG
-193 RWVLSSNMNVSHER
+193 RWVLSSNMNVSHS
-207 DKTEFTSSDL
+207 DNKTEFTSSDL
-217 TMSTAISQVQ
+217 TLSTAISQVQ

-250 AIRSNSNM
+250 ALRSNSNM

-268 DISGIASTP
+268 DISGVAPTP

-362 SDTDLFWLGSLDYG
+362 SDTGLFWLGSLDYG
-376 FSTTTLNS
+376 FTTTTLNS
-384 AFILNDD
+384 AAILNEN
-391 YQAGGLGVTQMLGGL
+391 YQSGGLGVTQMLGGL
-406 GALSL
+406 GAVSL
-411 SANVSKASYDNGEVK
+411 SANVSKARYDNGEEK
-426 TGESFSAK
+426 TGQSFSAK
-434 YAKSFTDRT
+434 YAKSFSDKT

-476 QRSRYEARLSHRF
+476 QRSRYEARLSQRF
-489 DGTYLSGSYWRQ
+489 DGTYLSGSYWWQ
-501 DYWMREGTDTGSTLS
+501 DYWMREGHDAGGTVSM
-516 FSTSVFDSVSVFLN
+516 STSVFDSVSLFLN
-530 GSYSKYA
+530 GAYSKYA
-537 WSDKADYAVSLS
+537 WSDKADYSVSLS
-549 LSVPFDLKG
+549 VSVPFDLKG

-571 TGGTTFNTSVSA
+571 TGGTTFNSSVSA
-583 MPTERLNYSL
+583 TPTDRFNYSL
-593 SANAGSKGERG
+593 GANAGSKGDRG

-616 QTNLGVSRSYNKHG
+616 QTNMGVSRSYNKHG

-671 GISVN
+671 GVSVN
-676 GSMPTNRDGNTVV
+676 GSMPTNSDGNTVV
-689 WLSEYSENS
+689 WLSGYSENS

-703 DNVPDDMEF
+703 DNVPDNMEF

-772 LLMNMLAEPEAVSVN
+772 LLMNMLAEPKTVSVN
-787 IGDGKQ
+787 TGDGKQ
-793 CRFSVAGLKANTN
+793 CRFSMAGLKANTN

>member
-1 MLSMRIYSE
+1 
-10 MKQRR
+10 MKQCR
-15 LFKLSLLA
+15 LFKLSLLV

-46 IPSIMKTDTALP
+46 IPSILKTDSALP
-58 AGHYVVDVLVN
+58 AGQYVVDVLVN

-74 RANIVITEED
+74 RANLVITEAD
-84 EKNNRLCLSSEWLD
+84 EKNNRLCLSPEWLD
-98 NAGVMMKKDAYY
+98 NAGVMMKKDAYD

-166 KYYSNF
+166 KYYGNF
-172 NKNVHDDVNAFGNFD
+172 NKTVHDDMNAFGNLD
-187 GAINLG
+187 AAINLG
-193 RWVLSSNMNVSHER
+193 RWVLSSNMNVSHNK

-217 TMSTAISQVQ
+217 TLSTAISQLQ

-250 AIRSNSNM
+250 ALRSNSNM
-258 RPWESRGYAP
+258 LSWESRGYAP

-342 QYNVAVGKKNNS
+342 QYNVAMGKKNNS

-362 SDTDLFWLGSLDYG
+362 SDTRLFWLGSLDYG
-376 FSTTTLNS
+376 FSTTTVNS

-391 YQAGGLGVTQMLGGL
+391 YQAGGLGITQMLGGL

-411 SANVSKASYDNGEVK
+411 SANVSKARYDNGEVK
-426 TGESFSAK
+426 AGESFSAK

-489 DGTYLSGSYWRQ
+489 DDTYLSGSYWRQ
-501 DYWMREGTDTGSTLS
+501 DYWIREGTDTGSTLS
-516 FSTSVFDSVSVFLN
+516 LSTSVFDSVSVFLN

-537 WSDKADYAVSLS
+537 WSDKADYSVSLS

-571 TGGTTFNTSVSA
+571 NGGTTFNTNVSA
-583 MPTERLNYSL
+583 TPTERFNYSL
-593 SANAGSKGERG
+593 SANAGSKGDRG

-616 QTNLGVSRSYNKHG
+616 QTNMGVSRSYNKHG
-630 NSQTSFSGSVSGSVL
+630 SSQTSFSGSVSGSVL

-671 GISVN
+671 GVSVN
-676 GSMPTNRDGNTVV
+676 SSMPTNSDGNTVV

-698 ININM
+698 ISINM
-703 DNVPDDMEF
+703 DNVPDSMEF

-733 ENVLRYILRVKD
+733 ENMLRYILRVKD

-772 LLMNMLAEPEAVSVN
+772 LLMNMLAEPKTVSVN
-787 IGDGKQ
+787 AGDGKQ
-793 CRFSVAGLKANTN
+793 CRFSMAGLKANTN

>member
-1 MLSMRIYSE
+1 MKLKRFPRI
-10 MKQRR
+10 
-15 LFKLSLLA
+15 SLLA
-23 LSIYSHFSVATEL
+23 LSIWYSHFSLADEL
-36 NLDFIQGTSV
+36 NLDFIQGVSV
-46 IPSIMKTDTALP
+46 IPSILKNDANYP
-58 AGHYVVDVLVN
+58 EGQYIVDVAVN
-69 NERTG
+69 KERTG
-74 RANIVITEED
+74 RTDLNISKED
-84 EKNNRLCLSSEWLD
+84 EQNNMLCFTPEWLEK
-98 NAGVMMKKDAYY
+98 AGVLLNADAYQ
-110 DVFDKEKQCYVL
+110 DVFDEGKGCYVL
-122 TRNPHTKVD
+122 AKKPHTLID
-131 FDYGAQTLKFNI
+131 FDYGAQALNFNI

-166 KYYSNF
+166 KYYGNF
-172 NKNVHDDVNAFGNFD
+172 NKTVHDDFNAFGNLNA
-187 GAINLG
+187 AINMG
-193 RWVLSSNMNVSHER
+193 RWVLSSNTNVSYS
-207 DKTEFTSSDL
+207 DNKTEFTSSDL
-217 TMSTAISQVQ
+217 TLSTAISQVQ

-250 AIRSNSNM
+250 ALRSNSNM
-258 RPWESRGYAP
+258 RPWDARGYAP
-268 DISGIASTP
+268 DISGVAPTP

-309 GDLVVTVEDESGNK
+309 GDLVVIVEDESGNK

-342 QYNVAVGKKNNS
+342 QYNVAMGKKNNS

-362 SDTDLFWLGSLDYG
+362 SDTGLFWLGSLDYG
-376 FSTTTLNS
+376 FTTTTLNS
-384 AFILNDD
+384 AAILNEN
-391 YQAGGLGVTQMLGGL
+391 YQSGGLGVTQMLGGL
-406 GALSL
+406 GAVSL
-411 SANVSKASYDNGEVK
+411 SANVSKARYDNGEEK
-426 TGESFSAK
+426 TGQSFSAK
-434 YAKSFTDRT
+434 YAKSFSDKT

-476 QRSRYEARLSHRF
+476 QRSRYEARLSQRF
-489 DGTYLSGSYWRQ
+489 DGTYLSGSYWWQ
-501 DYWMREGTDTGSTLS
+501 DYWMREGHDAGGTVSM
-516 FSTSVFDSVSVFLN
+516 STSVFDSVSLFLN

-537 WSDKADYAVSLS
+537 WSDKADYSVSLS
-549 LSVPFDLKG
+549 VSVPFDLKG
-558 TRHYSS
+558 TRHYSG

-571 TGGTTFNTSVSA
+571 TGGTTFNSSVSA
-583 MPTERLNYSL
+583 TPTDRFNYSL
-593 SANAGSKGERG
+593 GANAGSKGDRG

-616 QTNLGVSRSYNKHG
+616 QTNMGVSRSYNKHG

-671 GISVN
+671 GVSVN
-676 GSMPTNRDGNTVV
+676 GSMPTNSDGNTVV
-689 WLSEYSENS
+689 WLSGYSENS

-703 DNVPDDMEF
+703 DNVPDNMEF

-745 AQGNYLTGGDA
+745 AQGNDLTGGDA
-756 KTEQGLNA
+756 KTELGLNA

-772 LLMNMLAEPEAVSVN
+772 LLMNMLAEPKTVSVDT
-787 IGDGKQ
+787 GDGKQ
-793 CRFSVAGLKANTN
+793 CRFSMAGLKANTN

>member
-1 MLSMRIYSE
+1 
-10 MKQRR
+10 
-15 LFKLSLLA
+15 
-23 LSIYSHFSVATEL
+23 
-36 NLDFIQGTSV
+36 
-46 IPSIMKTDTALP
+46 
-58 AGHYVVDVLVN
+58 
-69 NERTG
+69 
-74 RANIVITEED
+74 
-84 EKNNRLCLSSEWLD
+84 
-98 NAGVMMKKDAYY
+98 MKKNAY
-110 DVFDKEKQCYVL
+110 DGVFDKEKQCYVL

-131 FDYGAQTLKFNI
+131 FDYGAQTLKFKI
-143 PQAYLLSKTD
+143 PRAYLLSKTD
-153 PARWDYGVNGGRL
+153 A
-166 KYYSNF
+166 
-172 NKNVHDDVNAFGNFD
+172 
-187 GAINLG
+187 AINLG
-193 RWVLSSNMNVSHER
+193 RRVLSSNMNISR
-207 DKTEFTSSDL
+207 SDNKTELTSSDL
-217 TMSTAISQVQ
+217 TLSTAISQVQ

-250 AIRSNSNM
+250 ALRSNSNM

-286 YTVYSKMVP
+286 YTVYSRMVP

-323 TEQVYPVTTLPTLL
+323 IEQIYPVTTLPTLL
-337 RPGEF
+337 RLGDF
-342 QYNVAVGKKNNS
+342 QYNLAVGKKNNS

-362 SDTDLFWLGSLDYG
+362 SDSGLFWLGSLDYG

-384 AFILNDD
+384 AFILNVD
-391 YQAGGLGVTQMLGGL
+391 YQAGGLGVTQMLGRL

-411 SANVSKASYDNGEVK
+411 SANVSKASYDDGEVK

-434 YAKSFTDRT
+434 YAKSFSART

-457 VEFADFNPK
+457 VEFVDFNPV
-466 DIWRYARYGG
+466 DSWRRRGG
-476 QRSRYEARLSHRF
+476 NQKSRYEARLSHRF

-501 DYWMREGTDTGSTLS
+501 DYWIREGHDTGGTLS
-516 FSTSVFDSVSVFLN
+516 LSTSFDGVSVFLN
-530 GSYSKYA
+530 GTHSRYV
-537 WSDKADYAVSLS
+537 WSDKADYSVSLN

-558 TRHYSS
+558 TRNYSS

-571 TGGTTFNTSVSA
+571 TSGTTFNSSVSA
-583 MPTERLNYSL
+583 MPTDRFNYSL
-593 SANAGSKGERG
+593 SANAGSKGNRG
-604 ASASASYAFDAI
+604 ASASASYAFDVI
-616 QTNLGVSRSYNKHG
+616 QTNMGVSRSYSKHG
-630 NSQTSFSGSVSGSVL
+630 NSQTSFSGSISGSVL
-645 GTSETG
+645 GTAETG
-651 PLFTKESSDTVGIV
+651 PLFTKESSGTVGII
-665 SIPGVE
+665 SIPGVK
-671 GISVN
+671 GVSVN
-676 GSMPTNRDGNTVV
+676 SSMPTNSRGNTVV

-703 DNVPDDMEF
+703 DNVPDNMEF
-712 ETTSYNVV
+712 ETTSYKVA
-720 PTEKAMVYRKFGF
+720 PTEGAMVYRKFGF

-772 LLMNMLAEPEAVSVN
+772 LLMNMLAEPTSVSVDT
-787 IGDGKQ
+787 GDGKQ
-793 CRFSVAGLKANTN
+793 CRFSMAGLKANTN

>member
-1 MLSMRIYSE
+1 
-10 MKQRR
+10 MKQCR

-46 IPSIMKTDTALP
+46 IPSILKTDSALP
-58 AGHYVVDVLVN
+58 AGQYVVDVLVN

-74 RANIVITEED
+74 RANLVITEAD
-84 EKNNRLCLSSEWLD
+84 EKNNRLCLSPEWLD
-98 NAGVMMKKDAYY
+98 NAGVMMKQDAYD

-166 KYYSNF
+166 KYYGNF
-172 NKNVHDDVNAFGNFD
+172 NKTVHDDMNAFGNLD
-187 GAINLG
+187 AAINLG
-193 RWVLSSNMNVSHER
+193 RWVLSSNMNVSHDK

-217 TMSTAISQVQ
+217 TLSTAISQLQ

-250 AIRSNSNM
+250 ALRSNSNM
-258 RPWESRGYAP
+258 LSWESRGYAP

-342 QYNVAVGKKNNS
+342 QYNVAMGKKNNS

-362 SDTDLFWLGSLDYG
+362 SDTRLFWLGSLDYG
-376 FSTTTLNS
+376 FSTTTVNS

-391 YQAGGLGVTQMLGGL
+391 YQAGGLGITQMLGGL

-411 SANVSKASYDNGEVK
+411 SANMSKARYDNGEVK

-501 DYWMREGTDTGSTLS
+501 DYWIREGTDTGSTLS
-516 FSTSVFDSVSVFLN
+516 LSTSVFDSVSVFLN

-537 WSDKADYAVSLS
+537 WSDKADYSVSLS

-571 TGGTTFNTSVSA
+571 NGGTTFNTNVSA
-583 MPTERLNYSL
+583 TPTERFNYSL
-593 SANAGSKGERG
+593 SANAGSKGDRG

-616 QTNLGVSRSYNKHG
+616 QTNMGVSRSYNKHG
-630 NSQTSFSGSVSGSVL
+630 SSQTSFSGSVSGSVL

-671 GISVN
+671 GVSVN
-676 GSMPTNRDGNTVV
+676 SSMPTNSDGNTVV

-698 ININM
+698 ISINM
-703 DNVPDDMEF
+703 DNVPDNMEF

-772 LLMNMLAEPEAVSVN
+772 LLMNMLAEPKTVSVN
-787 IGDGKQ
+787 AGDGKQ
-793 CRFSVAGLKANTN
+793 CHFSMAGLKANTN

>member
-1 MLSMRIYSE
+1 
-10 MKQRR
+10 MKQHH

-46 IPSIMKTDTALP
+46 IPSILKTDTALP
-58 AGHYVVDVLVN
+58 AGQYVVDVLVN

-74 RANIVITEED
+74 RANLVITEAD
-84 EKNNRLCLSSEWLD
+84 EKNNSLCLSPEWLD
-98 NAGVMMKKDAYY
+98 NAGVMMKQDAYD

-122 TRNPHTKVD
+122 TRNSHTKVD

-153 PARWDYGVNGGRL
+153 PAHWDYGVNGGRL
-166 KYYSNF
+166 KYYGNF
-172 NKNVHDDVNAFGNFD
+172 NKTVHNDFNAFGNLD
-187 GAINLG
+187 AAINLG
-193 RWVLSSNMNVSHER
+193 RWVLSSNMNVSHS
-207 DKTEFTSSDL
+207 DNKTEFTSSDL
-217 TMSTAISQVQ
+217 TLSTAISQVQ

-250 AIRSNSNM
+250 ALRSNSNM

-268 DISGIASTP
+268 DISGVAPTP

-354 NELDKAFH
+354 NELDKAFD
-362 SDTDLFWLGSLDYG
+362 SDTGLFWLGSLDYG

-391 YQAGGLGVTQMLGGL
+391 YQSGGLGVTQMLGGL

-411 SANVSKASYDNGEVK
+411 SANVSKASYDNGEEK
-426 TGESFSAK
+426 TGQSFSAK

-457 VEFADFNPK
+457 VEFADFDPK
-466 DIWRYARYGG
+466 DIWRYGN
-476 QRSRYEARLSHRF
+476 QKSRYEARLSHRF

-501 DYWMREGTDTGSTLS
+501 DYWSRDGHDTGGTLS
-516 FSTSVFDSVSVFLN
+516 LSTYVFDSVSLFLS

-537 WSDKADYAVSLS
+537 WSDKADYSVSLS
-549 LSVPFDLKG
+549 VSVPFDLKG

-583 MPTERLNYSL
+583 TPTDRFNYSL
-593 SANAGSKGERG
+593 SANAGSKGDRG

-616 QTNLGVSRSYNKHG
+616 QTNMGVSRSYNKHG

-651 PLFTKESSDTVGIV
+651 PLFTRESSDTVGIV

-671 GISVN
+671 GVSVN
-676 GSMPTNRDGNTVV
+676 GSMPTNSDGNTVV
-689 WLSEYSENS
+689 WLSEYSEN
-698 ININM
+698 NISVNM
-703 DNVPDDMEF
+703 DNVPDNMEF

-772 LLMNMLAEPEAVSVN
+772 LLMNMLAEPKTVSVN
-787 IGDGKQ
+787 TGDGKQ
-793 CRFSVAGLKANTN
+793 CRFSMAGLKANTN

>member
-1 MLSMRIYSE
+1 
-10 MKQRR
+10 MKQRH
-15 LFKLSLLA
+15 LFKLSLLT

-36 NLDFIQGTSV
+36 NLDFIQGTRV
-46 IPSIMKTDTALP
+46 IPSILKSDTTLP
-58 AGHYVVDVLVN
+58 TGKYIVDVLVN
-69 NERTG
+69 NVLTG
-74 RANIVITEED
+74 RANLVITEED
-84 EKNNRLCLSSEWLD
+84 EKNNRLCLSPEWLD
-98 NAGVMMKKDAYY
+98 KVGVMMKKDAY
-110 DVFDKEKQCYVL
+110 DNAFDKEKKCYVL

-143 PQAYLLSKTD
+143 PQAYLLSKTA

-166 KYYSNF
+166 KYYGNF
-172 NKNVHDDVNAFGNFD
+172 NKNVHDNVNAFGNFEA
-187 GAINLG
+187 AINYG
-193 RWVLSSNMNVSHER
+193 RWVLSSNMNVSHDHE
-207 DKTEFTSSDL
+207 KNELTSSDL
-217 TMSTAISQVQ
+217 TLSTAISQMQ

-250 AIRSNSNM
+250 ALRSNSNM
-258 RPWESRGYAP
+258 RSWEFRGYAP
-268 DISGIASTP
+268 GISGIAPFP

-286 YTVYSKMVP
+286 YTVYSKIVP
-295 AGPYRLDDLRPMGN
+295 AGPYCLDDLRPMGN
-309 GDLVVTVEDESGNK
+309 GDLMVTVEDESGNK
-323 TEQVYPVTTLPTLL
+323 TEQVYPVTTLPSLL
-337 RPGEF
+337 RPGGF

-354 NELDKAFH
+354 NELNKAFH
-362 SDTDLFWLGSLDYG
+362 SYTGIFWLGSLDYG
-376 FSTTTLNS
+376 FSTATLNS

-434 YAKSFTDRT
+434 YAKSFTDRI

-466 DIWRYARYGG
+466 DIWHYGG

-501 DYWMREGTDTGSTLS
+501 DYWMREGADTGSILS
-516 FSTSVFDSVSVFLN
+516 LSTSVFDSVSLFLN

-537 WSDKADYAVSLS
+537 WSDKADYSVSLS
-549 LSVPFDLKG
+549 VSVPFDLKG

-571 TGGTTFNTSVSA
+571 TGSTTFNTSVSA
-583 MPTERLNYSL
+583 ILTDQFNYSL
-593 SANAGSKGERG
+593 SANAGSKGDRG
-604 ASASASYAFDAI
+604 ASASVSYAFDAI
-616 QTNLGVSRSYNKHG
+616 QTNFGVSRSYSKQG
-630 NSQTSFSGSVSGSVL
+630 YSQTSFSGSVSGSVL
-645 GTSETG
+645 STAETG

-671 GISVN
+671 GVSVN
-676 GSMPTNRDGNTVV
+676 GSMPTNSDGNTVV
-689 WLSEYSENS
+689 WLSEYSENN

-703 DNVPDDMEF
+703 DNVPDNMEF

-733 ENVLRYILRVKD
+733 KNVLRYILRVKD

-756 KTEQGLNA
+756 KTEQGLNT

-772 LLMNMLAEPEAVSVN
+772 LLMNMLAEPKTVSVN
-787 IGDGKQ
+787 TGDGKQ
-793 CRFSVAGLKANTN
+793 CRFSMAGLKANTN

>member
-1 MLSMRIYSE
+1 
-10 MKQRR
+10 MKLKR
-15 LFKLSLLA
+15 FPEISLLA
-23 LSIYSHFSVATEL
+23 LSIWYSHFSLADEL
-36 NLDFIQGTSV
+36 NLDFIQGVSV
-46 IPSIMKTDTALP
+46 IPSILKNDANYP
-58 AGHYVVDVLVN
+58 EGQYIVDVAVN
-69 NERTG
+69 KERTG
-74 RANIVITEED
+74 RTDLNISKED
-84 EKNNRLCLSSEWLD
+84 EQNNMLCFTPEWLEK
-98 NAGVMMKKDAYY
+98 AGVLLNTDAYQ
-110 DVFDKEKQCYVL
+110 DVFDEGKGCYFL
-122 TRNPHTKVD
+122 AKKPHTLID
-131 FDYGAQTLKFNI
+131 FDYGAQALNFNI

-166 KYYSNF
+166 KYYGNF
-172 NKNVHDDVNAFGNFD
+172 NKTVHNDFNAFGNFD
-187 GAINLG
+187 AAINLG
-193 RWVLSSNMNVSHER
+193 RWVLSSNMNVSHS
-207 DKTEFTSSDL
+207 DNKTEFTSSDL
-217 TMSTAISQVQ
+217 TLSTAISQVQ

-250 AIRSNSNM
+250 ALRSNSNM

-268 DISGIASTP
+268 DISGVAPTP

-362 SDTDLFWLGSLDYG
+362 SDTGLFWLGSLDYG
-376 FSTTTLNS
+376 FTTTTLNS
-384 AFILNDD
+384 AAILNEN
-391 YQAGGLGVTQMLGGL
+391 YQSGGLGVTQMLGGL
-406 GALSL
+406 GAVSL
-411 SANVSKASYDNGEVK
+411 SANVSKARYDNGEEK
-426 TGESFSAK
+426 TGQSFSAK
-434 YAKSFTDRT
+434 YAKSFSDKT

-457 VEFADFNPK
+457 VEFTDFNPK

-476 QRSRYEARLSHRF
+476 QRSRYEARLSQRF
-489 DGTYLSGSYWRQ
+489 DGTYLSSSYWWQ
-501 DYWMREGTDTGSTLS
+501 DYWMREGHDAGGTVSM
-516 FSTSVFDSVSVFLN
+516 STSVFDSVSLFLN
-530 GSYSKYA
+530 GAYSKYA
-537 WSDKADYAVSLS
+537 WSDKADYSVSLS
-549 LSVPFDLKG
+549 VSVPFDLKG

-571 TGGTTFNTSVSA
+571 TGGTTFNSSVSA
-583 MPTERLNYSL
+583 TPTDRFNYSL
-593 SANAGSKGERG
+593 GANAGSKGDRG

-616 QTNLGVSRSYNKHG
+616 QTNMGVSRSYNKHG

-645 GTSETG
+645 GTSETD

-671 GISVN
+671 GVSVN
-676 GSMPTNRDGNTVV
+676 GSMPTNSDGNTVV

-703 DNVPDDMEF
+703 DNVPDNMEF

-772 LLMNMLAEPEAVSVN
+772 LLMNMLAEPKTVSVN
-787 IGDGKQ
+787 TGDGKQ
-793 CRFSVAGLKANTN
+793 CRFSMAGLKANTN

>member
-1 MLSMRIYSE
+1 
-10 MKQRR
+10 MKLKR
-15 LFKLSLLA
+15 LPKISLLA
-23 LSIYSHFSVATEL
+23 LSIWYSHFSFADEL
-36 NLDFIQGTSV
+36 NLDFVQGVSV
-46 IPSIMKTDTALP
+46 IPSILKSDANYP
-58 AGHYVVDVLVN
+58 EGQYIVDVVVN
-69 NERTG
+69 KEHTG
-74 RANIVITEED
+74 RIGLNISKED
-84 EKNNRLCLSSEWLD
+84 EQHNTLCFSPEWLEK
-98 NAGVMMKKDAYY
+98 AGVMLNTGAYQE
-110 DVFDKEKQCYVL
+110 VFDEGKGCYIL
-122 TRNPHTKVD
+122 AKKSHTLID
-131 FDYGAQTLKFNI
+131 FDYGAQTLNFNI

-153 PARWDYGVNGGRL
+153 PSRWDYGVNGGRL
-166 KYYSNF
+166 KYYGNF

-187 GAINLG
+187 AAINLG
-193 RWVLSSNMNVSHER
+193 RWVLSSNMNVSHDR

-217 TMSTAISQVQ
+217 TLSTAISQVQ

-250 AIRSNSNM
+250 ALRSNSNM

-342 QYNVAVGKKNNS
+342 QYNVAMGKKNNS

-362 SDTDLFWLGSLDYG
+362 SDTGLFWLGSLDYG

-426 TGESFSAK
+426 TGGSFSAK

-457 VEFADFNPK
+457 VEFAEFNPK
-466 DIWRYARYGG
+466 KIWRYGN
-476 QRSRYEARLSHRF
+476 QKSRYEARLSHRF

-501 DYWMREGTDTGSTLS
+501 DYWMREGADIGSTLS
-516 FSTSVFDSVSVFLN
+516 LSTSVFDSVSLFLN

-537 WSDKADYAVSLS
+537 WSDKADYSVSLS
-549 LSVPFDLKG
+549 VSVPFDLKG

-571 TGGTTFNTSVSA
+571 TGGTTFNTSMSA
-583 MPTERLNYSL
+583 MPTDRFNYSL
-593 SANAGSKGERG
+593 SANAGSKGDRG
-604 ASASASYAFDAI
+604 ASASASYAFDSI
-616 QTNLGVSRSYNKHG
+616 QTNMGVSRSYNKHG

-645 GTSETG
+645 GTAETG

-665 SIPGVE
+665 SIPGVK
-671 GISVN
+671 GVSVN
-676 GSMPTNRDGNTVV
+676 GSMPTNSDGNTVV

-703 DNVPDDMEF
+703 DNVPDNMEF

-772 LLMNMLAEPEAVSVN
+772 LLMNMLAEPKTVSVN
-787 IGDGKQ
+787 TGDGKQ
-793 CRFSVAGLKANTN
+793 CRFSMAGLKANTN

>member
-1 MLSMRIYSE
+1 

-46 IPSIMKTDTALP
+46 IPSILKTDTALP
-58 AGHYVVDVLVN
+58 AGQYVVDVLVN

-74 RANIVITEED
+74 RANLVITEAD
-84 EKNNRLCLSSEWLD
+84 EKNNSLCLSPEWLD
-98 NAGVMMKKDAYY
+98 NAGVMMKQDAY
-110 DVFDKEKQCYVL
+110 DEAFDKEEQCYVL
-122 TRNPHTKVD
+122 TRNPHTKVA

-166 KYYSNF
+166 KYYGNF
-172 NKNVHDDVNAFGNFD
+172 NKTVHNDMNAFGNLD
-187 GAINLG
+187 ATINLG
-193 RWVLSSNMNVSHER
+193 RWVLSSNMNVSHVR

-217 TMSTAISQVQ
+217 TLSTAISQVQ
-227 GDLLL
+227 GDLFL

-250 AIRSNSNM
+250 ALRSNSNM
-258 RPWESRGYAP
+258 RPWESRGYAL
-268 DISGIASTP
+268 DISGVAPTP

-309 GDLVVTVEDESGNK
+309 GDLVVIVEDESGNK

-342 QYNVAVGKKNNS
+342 QYNVAMGKKNNS

-362 SDTDLFWLGSLDYG
+362 SDTGLFWLGSLDYG

-391 YQAGGLGVTQMLGGL
+391 YQAGGLGGTQMLGGL

-411 SANVSKASYDNGEVK
+411 SANVSKASYDNGEEK
-426 TGESFSAK
+426 SGQSFSVK

-457 VEFADFNPK
+457 VEFAEFNPK
-466 DIWRYARYGG
+466 DIWRYGN
-476 QRSRYEARLSHRF
+476 QKSRYEARLSHRF

-501 DYWMREGTDTGSTLS
+501 DYWMRDGHDTGSTLS
-516 FSTSVFDSVSVFLN
+516 FSTSVFDSMSLFLN

-537 WSDKADYAVSLS
+537 WSDKADYSISLS
-549 LSVPFDLKG
+549 VSVPFDLKG
-558 TRHYSS
+558 PRHYSS

-583 MPTERLNYSL
+583 MQTERFNYSL
-593 SANAGSKGERG
+593 SANAGSKGDRG

-616 QTNLGVSRSYNKHG
+616 QTNMGVSRSYNRHG

-671 GISVN
+671 GVSVN
-676 GSMPTNRDGNTVV
+676 SSMPTNSDGNTVV

-756 KTEQGLNA
+756 NTEQGLNA

-772 LLMNMLAEPEAVSVN
+772 LLMNMLAEPKTVSVN
-787 IGDGKQ
+787 TGDGKQ
-793 CRFSVAGLKANTN
+793 CRFSMAGLNANTN

>member
-1 MLSMRIYSE
+1 

-23 LSIYSHFSVATEL
+23 LSMYSHFSVSTEL

-46 IPSIMKTDTALP
+46 IPSILKTDTTLP
-58 AGHYVVDVLVN
+58 AGQYVVDVLVN
-69 NERTG
+69 NERTK
-74 RANIVITEED
+74 RANLVITEED
-84 EKNNRLCLSSEWLD
+84 ETNDSLCLTPEWLD
-98 NAGVMMKKDAYY
+98 NAGVMMKKNAY
-110 DVFDKEKQCYVL
+110 DGVFDKEKQCYVL

-131 FDYGAQTLKFNI
+131 FDYGAQTLKFKI
-143 PQAYLLSKTD
+143 PRAYLLSKTD
-153 PARWDYGVNGGRL
+153 A
-166 KYYSNF
+166 
-172 NKNVHDDVNAFGNFD
+172 
-187 GAINLG
+187 AINLG
-193 RWVLSSNMNVSHER
+193 RWVLSSNMNISR
-207 DKTEFTSSDL
+207 SDNKTELTSSDL
-217 TMSTAISQVQ
+217 TLSTAISQVQ

-250 AIRSNSNM
+250 ALRSNSNM

-286 YTVYSKMVP
+286 YTVYSRMVP

-323 TEQVYPVTTLPTLL
+323 IEQIYPVTTLPTLL
-337 RPGEF
+337 RLGDF
-342 QYNVAVGKKNNS
+342 QYNLAVGKKNNS

-362 SDTDLFWLGSLDYG
+362 SDSGLFWLGSLDYG

-384 AFILNDD
+384 AFILNVD

-411 SANVSKASYDNGEVK
+411 SANVSKASYDDGEVK

-434 YAKSFTDRT
+434 YAKSFSART

-457 VEFADFNPK
+457 VEFVDFNPV
-466 DIWRYARYGG
+466 DSWRRRGG
-476 QRSRYEARLSHRF
+476 NQKSRYEARLSHRF

-501 DYWMREGTDTGSTLS
+501 DYWIREGHDTGGTLS
-516 FSTSVFDSVSVFLN
+516 LSTSFDGVSVFLN
-530 GSYSKYA
+530 GTHSRYV
-537 WSDKADYAVSLS
+537 WSDKADYSVSLN

-558 TRHYSS
+558 TRNYSS

-571 TGGTTFNTSVSA
+571 TSGTTFNSSVSA
-583 MPTERLNYSL
+583 MPTDRFNYSL
-593 SANAGSKGERG
+593 SANAGSKGNRG

-616 QTNLGVSRSYNKHG
+616 QTNMGVSRSYSKHG
-630 NSQTSFSGSVSGSVL
+630 NSQTSFSGSISGSVL
-645 GTSETG
+645 GTAETG
-651 PLFTKESSDTVGIV
+651 PLFTKESSGTVGII
-665 SIPGVE
+665 SIPGVK
-671 GISVN
+671 GVSVN
-676 GSMPTNRDGNTVV
+676 SSMPTNSRGNTVV

-703 DNVPDDMEF
+703 DNVPDNMEF
-712 ETTSYNVV
+712 ETTSYKVV
-720 PTEKAMVYRKFGF
+720 PTEGAMVYRKFGF
-733 ENVLRYILRVKD
+733 ENVLRYILCVKD

-772 LLMNMLAEPEAVSVN
+772 LLMNMLAEPTSVSVDT
-787 IGDGKQ
+787 GDGKQ
-793 CRFSVAGLKANTN
+793 CRFSMAGLKANTN

>member
-1 MLSMRIYSE
+1 
-10 MKQRR
+10 MKQCR

-23 LSIYSHFSVATEL
+23 LSVYSHCSVATEL
-36 NLDFIQGTSV
+36 NLDFIQGTNV
-46 IPSIMKTDTALP
+46 IPSILKTDSALP
-58 AGHYVVDVLVN
+58 AGQYIVDVLVN
-69 NERTG
+69 NELTG
-74 RANIVITEED
+74 RMNLVITEED
-84 EKNNRLCLSSEWLD
+84 EKNDSLCLSPEWLD
-98 NAGVMMKKDAYY
+98 NAGVMMKKDAYD
-110 DVFDKEKQCYVL
+110 DVFDKEKQCYIL
-122 TRNPHTKVD
+122 TRNSHTKMD
-131 FDYGAQTLKFNI
+131 FNYGAQTLKFNI

-166 KYYSNF
+166 KYYGNF
-172 NKNVHDDVNAFGNFD
+172 NKTVHDDMNAFGNLD
-187 GAINLG
+187 AAINLG
-193 RWVLSSNMNVSHER
+193 RWVLSSNMNVSHDK

-217 TMSTAISQVQ
+217 TLFTAISQVQ

-250 AIRSNSNM
+250 ALRSNSNM

-286 YTVYSKMVP
+286 YTVYSKMIP

-309 GDLVVTVEDESGNK
+309 GDLVVIVEDESGHK

-342 QYNVAVGKKNNS
+342 QYNLATGKKNNS

-362 SDTDLFWLGSLDYG
+362 SDTGLFWLGSLDYG

-406 GALSL
+406 GAVSL
-411 SANVSKASYDNGEVK
+411 SANVSKASYDNGEEK
-426 TGESFSAK
+426 NGQSFSVK

-466 DIWRYARYGG
+466 DIWHYGN
-476 QRSRYEARLSHRF
+476 QKSRYEARLSHRF
-489 DGTYLSGSYWRQ
+489 DSTYLSGSYWRQ
-501 DYWMREGTDTGSTLS
+501 DYWMREGSDTGSTLS
-516 FSTSVFDSVSVFLN
+516 LSTSVFDSVSVFLN

-537 WSDKADYAVSLS
+537 WSDKADYSVSLS

-571 TGGTTFNTSVSA
+571 TGGTTFNTGVSA
-583 MPTERLNYSL
+583 MPTDRFNYSL
-593 SANAGSKGERG
+593 SANAGSKGDRG

-616 QTNLGVSRSYNKHG
+616 QTNFGVSRSYSKQG
-630 NSQTSFSGSVSGSVL
+630 YSQTSFSGSVSGSVL
-645 GTSETG
+645 GTTETG

-671 GISVN
+671 GVSVN
-676 GSMPTNRDGNTVV
+676 GSMPTNSDGNTVV

-733 ENVLRYILRVKD
+733 KNVLRYILRVKD

-772 LLMNMLAEPEAVSVN
+772 LLMNMLAEPKTVSVN
-787 IGDGKQ
+787 TGDGKQ
-793 CRFSVAGLKANTN
+793 CRFSMTRLKANTN

>member
-1 MLSMRIYSE
+1 M
-10 MKQRR
+10 
-15 LFKLSLLA
+15 
-23 LSIYSHFSVATEL
+23 
-36 NLDFIQGTSV
+36 
-46 IPSIMKTDTALP
+46 
-58 AGHYVVDVLVN
+58 
-69 NERTG
+69 
-74 RANIVITEED
+74 
-84 EKNNRLCLSSEWLD
+84 
-98 NAGVMMKKDAYY
+98 MMKKNAY
-110 DVFDKEKQCYVL
+110 DGVFDKEKQCYVL

-131 FDYGAQTLKFNI
+131 FDYGAQTLKFKI
-143 PQAYLLSKTD
+143 PRAYLLSKTD
-153 PARWDYGVNGGRL
+153 A
-166 KYYSNF
+166 
-172 NKNVHDDVNAFGNFD
+172 
-187 GAINLG
+187 AINLG
-193 RWVLSSNMNVSHER
+193 RRVLSSNMNISR
-207 DKTEFTSSDL
+207 SDNKTELTSSDL
-217 TMSTAISQVQ
+217 TLSTAISQVQ

-250 AIRSNSNM
+250 ALRSNSNM

-286 YTVYSKMVP
+286 YTVYSRMVP

-323 TEQVYPVTTLPTLL
+323 IEQIYPVTTLPTLL
-337 RPGEF
+337 RLGDF
-342 QYNVAVGKKNNS
+342 QYNLAVGKKNNS

-362 SDTDLFWLGSLDYG
+362 SDSGLFWLGSLDYG

-384 AFILNDD
+384 AFILNVD
-391 YQAGGLGVTQMLGGL
+391 YQAGGLGVTQMLGRL

-411 SANVSKASYDNGEVK
+411 SANVSKASYDDGEVK

-434 YAKSFTDRT
+434 YAKSFSART

-457 VEFADFNPK
+457 VEFVDFNPV
-466 DIWRYARYGG
+466 DSWRRRGG
-476 QRSRYEARLSHRF
+476 NQKSRYEARLSHRF

-501 DYWMREGTDTGSTLS
+501 DYWIREGHDTGGTLS
-516 FSTSVFDSVSVFLN
+516 LSTSFDGVSVFLN
-530 GSYSKYA
+530 GTHSRYV
-537 WSDKADYAVSLS
+537 WSDKADYSVSLN

-558 TRHYSS
+558 TRNYSS

-571 TGGTTFNTSVSA
+571 TSGTTFNSSVSA
-583 MPTERLNYSL
+583 MPTDRFNYSL
-593 SANAGSKGERG
+593 SANAGSKGNRG

-616 QTNLGVSRSYNKHG
+616 QTNMGVSRSYSKHG
-630 NSQTSFSGSVSGSVL
+630 NSQTSFSGSISGSVL
-645 GTSETG
+645 GTAETG
-651 PLFTKESSDTVGIV
+651 PLFTKESSGTVGII
-665 SIPGVE
+665 SIPGVK
-671 GISVN
+671 GVSVN
-676 GSMPTNRDGNTVV
+676 SSMPTNSRGNTVV

-703 DNVPDDMEF
+703 DNVPDNMEF
-712 ETTSYNVV
+712 ETTSYKVV
-720 PTEKAMVYRKFGF
+720 PTEGAMVYRKFGF

-772 LLMNMLAEPEAVSVN
+772 LLMNMLAEPTSVSVDT
-787 IGDGKQ
+787 GDGKQ
-793 CRFSVAGLKANTN
+793 CRFSMAGLKANTN